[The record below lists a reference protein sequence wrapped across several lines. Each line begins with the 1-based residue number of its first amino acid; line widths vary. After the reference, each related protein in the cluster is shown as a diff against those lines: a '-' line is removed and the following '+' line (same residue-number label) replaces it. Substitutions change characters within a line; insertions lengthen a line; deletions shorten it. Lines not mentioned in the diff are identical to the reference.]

1 MRRGLSNIP
10 NMISVAQ
17 MSAVTLLMGL
27 YTLPSASS
35 ASGSSSSF
43 PNAGSSFGAGT
54 GSTSTGFRGMGLGAA
69 GGNKADPMMA
79 KQMERDGY
87 MADILKC
94 IKCLELSES
103 RWIMARRF
111 L

>member
-1 MRRGLSNIP
+1 
-10 NMISVAQ
+10 MISVAQ

-35 ASGSSSSF
+35 SSF
-43 PNAGSSFGAGT
+43 SGGGSGFGTGS
-54 GSTSTGFRGMGLGAA
+54 GSTSTGFRGMGLGAAGVGA

>member
-1 MRRGLSNIP
+1 
-10 NMISVAQ
+10 MISVAQ

-35 ASGSSSSF
+35 SFSGGGGSGSGSSFVSG
-43 PNAGSSFGAGT
+43 AGSFGGLGLGAG
-54 GSTSTGFRGMGLGAA
+54 RGGLGAA

>member
-1 MRRGLSNIP
+1 
-10 NMISVAQ
+10 MISVAQ

-27 YTLPSASS
+27 YTLPSAS
-35 ASGSSSSF
+35 ASSSSF
-43 PNAGSSFGAGT
+43 SAGGSGAGT
-54 GSTSTGFRGMGLGAA
+54 GSSPFSNVGSGSAGFRGMGLAA
-69 GGNKADPMMA
+69 AGNKADPMIA